1 MFSGESFSCCRL
13 SPDSL
18 AAPINLTRINPQPFK
33 KKNILERK
41 CLNVVLIKGGHK
53 HLLRSTS
60 NHGIRG
66 FFSPQDLLHSL
77 TENLQGYDCSQL
89 DASASFCN
97 KKDWIPEVS
106 NQRKKQWLFLY
117 MELFNVCAVQHR
129 CTSKIN
135 ANEGMNC
142 KISLFLFSFSKLQ
155 FLMLHC
161 PFIF

>member
-41 CLNVVLIKGGHK
+41 YLNVVLIKGGHK
-53 HLLRSTS
+53 HLLRSTL
-60 NHGIRG
+60 NHGLRG

-77 TENLQGYDCSQL
+77 TENLQGYDCSQM

-106 NQRKKQWLFLY
+106 NQRKSNSYFYIRNYLMFV
-117 MELFNVCAVQHR
+117 LFNTDA
-129 CTSKIN
+129 TSKIN
-135 ANEGMNC
+135 ANKGMNC
-142 KISLFLFSFSKLQ
+142 KISLFFFQNYSF
-155 FLMLHC
+155 
-161 PFIF
+161 